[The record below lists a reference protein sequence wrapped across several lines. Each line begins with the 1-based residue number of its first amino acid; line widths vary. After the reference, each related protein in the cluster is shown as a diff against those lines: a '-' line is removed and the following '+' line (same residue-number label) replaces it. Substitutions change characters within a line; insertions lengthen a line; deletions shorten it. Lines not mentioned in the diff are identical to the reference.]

1 MLTTKTGN
9 VSAPLLMNV
18 DDRMG
23 SCRDK
28 GWIWGRVG
36 ALCLSLVATRSSG
49 DCVEQTGRTPTRTST
64 RPPHPLHPAPCPYRT
79 RDAPFSIRL
88 SNIIRTLGTQA
99 FRWCNYPIRLS
110 PFCRDKGWIWGRVG
124 ALCLSL
130 VATRSSGDCVEQTG
144 RTPTRTST
152 RPPHPL
158 HPAPCPYRTR
168 DAPFSIRLSNIIRT
182 LGTQAFRW
190 CNYPIRLSPFCR
202 DKGWIWGRVGAW
214 CLSWWQRDPVGIS
227 WSKQVAPQPGQAP
240 GPLIHSTPPLVP
252 TGRGTQA
259 SQWI

>member
-49 DCVEQTGRTPTRTST
+49 DCVEHKGRTPTRTST

-110 PFCRDKGWIWGRVG
+110 PFSRDKGRM
-124 ALCLSL
+124 
-130 VATRSSGDCVEQTG
+130 
-144 RTPTRTST
+144 
-152 RPPHPL
+152 
-158 HPAPCPYRTR
+158 
-168 DAPFSIRLSNIIRT
+168 
-182 LGTQAFRW
+182 
-190 CNYPIRLSPFCR
+190 
-202 DKGWIWGRVGAW
+202 WGRVGAW

-227 WSKQVAPQPGQAP
+227 WSKQVAPQRGQAP

-252 TGRGTQA
+252 TGPWAA
-259 SQWI
+259 SISMDMITRFGRHNSSDGRVSSSMGIIELGKG

>member
-1 MLTTKTGN
+1 MLTTEWGPVGTRGGYGAGWGPCACPWWQRDPVGTAWSKQ
-9 VSAPLLMNV
+9 VAPQP
-18 DDRMG
+18 G
-23 SCRDK
+23 QAQ
-28 GWIWGRVG
+28 G
-36 ALCLSLVATRSSG
+36 
-49 DCVEQTGRTPTRTST
+49 
-64 RPPHPLHPAPCPYRT
+64 PLIHPAPCPYRT

-158 HPAPCPYRTR
+158 HPAPCPYRT
-168 DAPFSIRLSNIIRT
+168 
-182 LGTQAFRW
+182 LGR
-190 CNYPIRLSPFCR
+190 
-202 DKGWIWGRVGAW
+202 K
-214 CLSWWQRDPVGIS
+214 
-227 WSKQVAPQPGQAP
+227 
-240 GPLIHSTPPLVP
+240 
-252 TGRGTQA
+252 
-259 SQWI
+259 

>member
-1 MLTTKTGN
+1 MLTTE
-9 VSAPLLMNV
+9 
-18 DDRMG
+18 
-23 SCRDK
+23 
-28 GWIWGRVG
+28 WGPVG
-36 ALCLSLVATRSSG
+36 TRGLVLVLVATRSSG

-130 VATRSSGDCVEQTG
+130 VATRSSGDCVEQPG

-152 RPPHPL
+152 RPNTVQICAMARSILLILALPYTLRFSLFEQYCPL
-158 HPAPCPYRTR
+158 
-168 DAPFSIRLSNIIRT
+168 
-182 LGTQAFRW
+182 
-190 CNYPIRLSPFCR
+190 
-202 DKGWIWGRVGAW
+202 RV
-214 CLSWWQRDPVGIS
+214 S
-227 WSKQVAPQPGQAP
+227 
-240 GPLIHSTPPLVP
+240 GPTANPLRVSGP
-252 TGRGTQA
+252 TA
-259 SQWI
+259 KFK